1 MSVRDGLIT
10 QLKESDNAVSRFF
23 GNLFDKIASLQ
34 DVVINQFK
42 SVLDFGN
49 KLYQAF
55 LDKIKEVIDSIA
67 NNWKN
72 FFAWTHD
79 LVSNLTDFRDQVLLK
94 IPLAIYEKMKT
105 LFDDVFLPDPDK
117 MQARLNHLNERFS
130 FVESLS
136 SFGTHV
142 LKLLQNATGAKAP
155 VVTLNL
161 GSYRGKYGWGGAGK
175 VTIDFSWYAEYK
187 PLVDNLL
194 AGIIWIN
201 WLWHTYKR
209 IPEIIHG
216 LGMTTEK
223 AIDIAG
229 RDI

>member
-1 MSVRDGLIT
+1 M
-10 QLKESDNAVSRFF
+10 
-23 GNLFDKIASLQ
+23 
-34 DVVINQFK
+34 
-42 SVLDFGN
+42 
-49 KLYQAF
+49 
-55 LDKIKEVIDSIA
+55 
-67 NNWKN
+67 
-72 FFAWTHD
+72 
-79 LVSNLTDFRDQVLLK
+79 SNLIDFRDQVILK

-105 LFDDVFLPDPDK
+105 LLDEIFLPDPEK
-117 MQARLNHLNERFS
+117 MKARLAHLNERFS
-130 FVESLS
+130 FVENLNG
-136 SFGTHV
+136 FGIHV
-142 LKLLQNATGAKAP
+142 LKLLQNATGVNAP

-161 GSYRGKYGWGGAGK
+161 GSYRGKYGWGEAGK

-216 LGMTTEK
+216 LGMTTETV
-223 AIDIAG
+223 IDIGG